1 MKIKISGLKE
11 YDDRHGRRRRYHRKS
26 GTPIDPNLTGVE
38 LAAEIARLNKLHA
51 PVKAKPGTFGGMLE
65 SYRASPRYTGLANRT
80 KRDYAKIMDYLQPL
94 DARPLVE
101 MTPVFIAKLRDKTFT
116 KKRAGF
122 TNHMLAMLSAAF
134 SHGREYGLVEAN
146 PVAGLAK
153 VRIPKS
159 RRQPRRPWSVAERNN
174 VLAVAPAQLRAP
186 LALARYL
193 GMRLGD
199 IVSTPLL
206 AYRDGH
212 LTWDANKNGKPLK
225 IPVMG
230 ELRDILD
237 EAIACYPEDAKVTM
251 LCLNSFGGH
260 WTEAGLEASMKKF
273 FIRCIERDMASPGL
287 TLHGLRHS
295 VATDLRESGWTHEDI
310 KDYLGQDTAAMAAHY
325 SSNADVS
332 GKLVDMATAV
342 QGKARRESRDR

>member
-1 MKIKISGLKE
+1 MRVKISGLKE
-11 YDDRHGRRRRYHRKS
+11 YVDRHGKRRRYHRKS
-26 GTPIDPNLTGVE
+26 GTPIDPKLTGVE
-38 LAAEIARLNKLHA
+38 LAAEIDRLNKLHA

-65 SYRASPRYTGLANRT
+65 SYRTSPRYTSLADRT
-80 KRDYAKIMDYLQPL
+80 KRDYSKIMDYLKPL

-134 SHGREYGLVEAN
+134 SHGREYGLVDAN

-153 VRIPKS
+153 VKMPKS
-159 RRQPRRPWSVAERNN
+159 RRQPRRPWSLDERKN
-174 VLAVAPAQLRAP
+174 VLAVAPVQLRAP

-212 LTWDANKNGKPLK
+212 LSWDANKNGKALK

-230 ELRDILD
+230 ELRNILD
-237 EAIACYPEDAKVTM
+237 QVIAGYPDNAKVTM

-260 WTEAGLEASMKKF
+260 WTEGGLEASMQKF
-273 FIRCIERDMASPGL
+273 FARCVERDLASPGL
-287 TLHGLRHS
+287 TLQGLRHS

-325 SSNADVS
+325 SSSADVS
-332 GKLVDMATAV
+332 GKLVDMASAV
-342 QGKARRESRDR
+342 QVKGRRKRKK